1 MDVRYEPFCFADPL
15 FYDSPRRWQRNASD
29 FEAAGARVP
38 AGWQRS
44 ERDLWIVLQ
53 PEGLRLPS
61 QGWKIHVSATPDNAE
76 RVLAK
81 VSEYCF
87 ARRLLFK
94 FLRGPAVLLMQNSK
108 YAPRGSSGKLLT
120 VYPRDE
126 PELECTLSGLDALVG
141 GEPGPYVLS
150 DLRWNAGPLYTR
162 YGGFAELYHVGEYG
176 ERELALR
183 RPDGVMVTDRRD
195 PVFSV
200 PDWVTLPGFLEPQL
214 AARGAQRFD
223 LPYRIERVLHF
234 SNGGGIYQGR
244 PDGGAVVEGGAE
256 DSGTAARGRFEQ
268 VVLKEG
274 RPHSGLDQSG
284 TDAIARLR
292 HEHDILSR
300 LRGLDCVPEVVEY
313 ATAWEHHF
321 LVESF
326 VEGETLNAAFVRE
339 YPLVHPNQT
348 PETRAEYARW
358 AVDTVRRVEAGLE
371 QIHRRGV
378 VFGDLH
384 PNNIMLRP
392 DGRVVFLDFEL
403 ASPADDYRPPMLGAG
418 GFAAPRHLR
427 GFDVD
432 RYALASLRIWLL
444 LPLVTML
451 HLDREKAEQLMRAS
465 HGLFPLPPDYF
476 DSARELILSA
486 GDSAKVSAGA
496 ATSAKARSPHVAG
509 LLDPDDGSSHD
520 WPALRASIAR
530 GIAASAT
537 PERTDRL
544 FPGDINQF
552 DARGDGHGLA
562 YGAAGVLYAL
572 HASGAPVDPG
582 FVQWLIDATK
592 RDSVTAGALTG
603 THGAAYAL
611 DRLGHRDEA
620 LALLDRLAEARL
632 TSAGVEDGLTGLGSG
647 LAGIGLVDLHFAQ
660 ATGDSAWRDSALH
673 AADRLAA
680 RLAQPPAERGAER
693 MGDAKEGLVYG
704 ASGAALFAV
713 RLYEETGDQ
722 GLLDLAQTALA
733 RDLESC
739 RSMADGTVQV
749 SDGDRVLPYLE
760 VGGTGIGLALREFLA
775 HRPDAPFAA
784 LERGIARSCDVE
796 FVIQP
801 GLFNGRASF
810 VAYLARLRDARS
822 VAADGLV
829 VPVVPGGAGD
839 GGDLDALLDR
849 QLRRL
854 FWHAVSYRGHL
865 AFPGDQLLRLSM
877 DLASGSAGV
886 LLALDCALGTGAGLP
901 LLGLGRAGHRV
912 RLSETQDPDP
922 SGRAPKA
929 PAELVA

>member
-1 MDVRYEPFCFADPL
+1 MDARYEPFCFADPL
-15 FYDSPRRWQRNASD
+15 FYDSPRRWQRSASD
-29 FEAAGARVP
+29 FEAARAEAP
-38 AGWQRS
+38 AGWRRT

-53 PEGLRLPS
+53 PAGLRLPS

-87 ARRLLFK
+87 ARRLAFK

-120 VYPRDE
+120 LYPRDE
-126 PELECTLSGLDALVG
+126 PELERTLSGLDALVG

-162 YGGFAELYHVGEYG
+162 YGGFAEIYHVGEHG
-176 ERELALR
+176 VRELALR
-183 RPDGVMVTDRRD
+183 RPDGGTVTDRRD

-200 PDWVTLPGFLEPQL
+200 PDWVELPGFLEPQL

-244 PDGGAVVEGGAE
+244 PDGGAVGEGQ
-256 DSGTAARGRFEQ
+256 FEQ

-300 LRGLDCVPEVVEY
+300 LRGLECVPEVIDY

-339 YPLVHPNQT
+339 YPLVHPNQSA
-348 PETRAEYARW
+348 ESRAEYARW

-371 QIHRRGV
+371 QIHGRGV

-384 PNNIMLRP
+384 PNNVMLRP

-418 GFAAPRHLR
+418 GFAAPRQLR

-444 LPLVTML
+444 MPLVTML
-451 HLDREKAEQLMRAS
+451 HLDREKAEQLMLAA
-465 HGLFPLPPDYF
+465 HELFPLPPDYF
-476 DSARELILSA
+476 DSARALIQHAERA
-486 GDSAKVSAGA
+486 GEGGGGTGNAASA
-496 ATSAKARSPHVAG
+496 ATATSVRARRPHVAG
-509 LLDPDDGSSHD
+509 LLDPHDGSPHD

-530 GIAASAT
+530 GIAAAAT

-562 YGAAGVLYAL
+562 YGAAGVIYAL
-572 HASGAPVDPG
+572 HASGAAVDPG
-582 FVQWLIDATK
+582 FVQWLVDAGK
-592 RDSVTAGALTG
+592 RDSVTAGAFTG
-603 THGAAYAL
+603 THGTAYVL
-611 DRLGHRDEA
+611 DRLGRRTEA

-632 TSAGVEDGLTGLGSG
+632 TSAGLEDGLTGLASG
-647 LAGIGLVDLHFAQ
+647 LAGVGLVDLHFAQ
-660 ATGDSAWRDSALH
+660 ATGERAWLDSALA
-673 AADRLAA
+673 AADRLAT
-680 RLAQPPAERGAER
+680 RLAAPPAERGAER
-693 MGDAKEGLVYG
+693 MGEAQEGLLYG

-713 RLYEETGDQ
+713 RLYEETGDE
-722 GLLDLAQTALA
+722 GLLDLARTALE

-739 RSMADGTVQV
+739 RTMADGTVQV

-760 VGGTGIGLALREFLA
+760 VGGTGIGLALRAFLD
-775 HRPDAPFAA
+775 HRPDAPFAG
-784 LERGIARSCDVE
+784 LEAGIARSCDVE

-810 VAYLARLRDARS
+810 VAYLARLRDARRR
-822 VAADGLV
+822 DGSGL
-829 VPVVPGGAGD
+829 GGL
-839 GGDLDALLDR
+839 DLDALLDR

-854 FWHAVSYRGHL
+854 LWHAVSYRGHL

-886 LLALDCALGTGAGLP
+886 LLALDGAIGDGEGLP
-901 LLGLGRAGHRV
+901 LLGRSRGGDRV
-912 RLSETQDPDP
+912 HPRETQNPDS
-922 SGRAPKA
+922 SGQAPRAPKA
-929 PAELVA
+929 PAGLVA